1 MGTGANWE
9 QAKSNAMTILGNKAK
24 IPDPKISIAK
34 LKTDFDKGDKE
45 FDAARDVMTTKL
57 VNLQNIS
64 LSMKNVIKQY
74 QSQLSNS
81 DFGLAKDM
89 ADRQT
94 KIDKAQNVL
103 DSCLDFMMGD
113 CETNI
118 KNLAELEKYS
128 NGLQKYDFKAP

>member
-9 QAKSNAMTILGNKAK
+9 QAKSNAMTILGSKAK

-45 FDAARDVMTTKL
+45 FDAARDALTTKL

-113 CETNI
+113 CDTNI
-118 KNLAELEKYS
+118 KNLGELEKYS